1 MSRIGRDRDRLQ
13 LMWLHDQPPGRLLDV
28 GCGDGRRLALLR
40 TRGWQVEGQEVDPQ
54 AAARARASGLTVH
67 VGPLEALALP
77 GQQFDA
83 VTLNHVVEHL
93 PNPASTLRE
102 CCRLVRQGGQLV
114 AITPNARSLGHEVFG
129 GSWRGLEPPRH
140 LHVFT
145 PRALARLAR
154 SAGFSRVDVETTG
167 ANAYTFGAA
176 SAAIAGSRRGKPPS
190 FFASRVRALSFQIR
204 ESMQM
209 AGNPDR
215 GEECILR
222 ASR

>member
-1 MSRIGRDRDRLQ
+1 
-13 LMWLHDQPPGRLLDV
+13 MWRWAKTCATADA
-28 GCGDGRRLALLR
+28 RLAGGR
-40 TRGWQVEGQEVDPQ
+40 PGGRSAGCCSS
-54 AAARARASGLTVH
+54 AASGLTVH

-93 PNPASTLRE
+93 PDPASTLRE
-102 CCRLVRQGGQLV
+102 CCRLVRQGGLLV

-176 SAAIAGSRRGKPPS
+176 SAGYCRIAPREATE
-190 FFASRVRALSFQIR
+190 FLRVAGARAVVSDSGIH
-204 ESMQM
+204 
-209 AGNPDR
+209 ADGGNPDR

-222 ASR
+222 ASP